1 MALKGELAALLGP
14 DVPYRVEHY
23 GFLGA
28 PDSRAHTSSIP
39 VSASQVE
46 NMMGALLQQA
56 RQQKVS
62 GHADHFFPRGTVRN
76 LPERIETIDDGLIEW
91 PRRKSS
97 L

>member
-1 MALKGELAALLGP
+1 MVLKGELAALIGP
-14 DVPYRVEHY
+14 DSAYRVEHY

-28 PDSRAHTSSIP
+28 PDSRAHTSSVP
-39 VSASQVE
+39 VTGSQVE
-46 NMMGALLQQA
+46 NMVGALLQQA

-76 LPERIETIDDGLIEW
+76 LPERVETIDDGLIEW
-91 PRRKSS
+91 PRRGSY